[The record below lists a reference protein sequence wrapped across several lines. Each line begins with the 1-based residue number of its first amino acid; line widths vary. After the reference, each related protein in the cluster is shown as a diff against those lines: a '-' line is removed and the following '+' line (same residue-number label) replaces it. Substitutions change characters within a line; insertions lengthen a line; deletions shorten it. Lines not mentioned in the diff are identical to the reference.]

1 MRPISNLLVVLVSV
15 LVFSCSETKD
25 EGGEPAGVAGISG
38 AGGASGAFGAAGSA
52 ATGAGGASGQ
62 AGGGGTES
70 AGANSGG
77 TSGGGV
83 AGSAG
88 GAEDGGAAGMAGSEA
103 GGSSGGGGG
112 SSGGAQQPFC
122 AMTLNSTCASGTI
135 EQSLF
140 LLKGNVGCDG
150 PRAAFCKYP
159 PGGQS
164 VQDCRV
170 LVQTGQIYVF
180 ATSGCP
186 DMADFR
192 ICTPAERMT
201 ALSSSPADRCA
212 N

>member
-1 MRPISNLLVVLVSV
+1 MRLISNFLVVLLSV
-15 LVFSCSETKD
+15 LVCSCSEMKD
-25 EGGEPAGVAGISG
+25 EGGDPAGAAGISG
-38 AGGASGAFGAAGSA
+38 AGGSSGAPGAAGSA
-52 ATGAGGASGQ
+52 AAGASGQ
-62 AGGGGTES
+62 AGGGTES
-70 AGANSGG
+70 ARAGG
-77 TSGGGV
+77 GGISAGGGGV

-88 GAEDGGAAGMAGSEA
+88 GTEGGGAAGMAGSEA
-103 GGSSGGGGG
+103 GGSGGGGG

-122 AMTLNSTCASGTI
+122 AMTLDSTCASGTI

-159 PGGQS
+159 PGGQA

-201 ALSSSPADRCA
+201 ALSSSPADRCPK
-212 N
+212 